1 MKKNAV
7 GHMMMPKESAASFL
21 RRSHIR
27 PKLLCL
33 LVAIVIWLCIV
44 NLLPADVRGDQEQP
58 SDQLQDVLRAPLD
71 F

>member
-21 RRSHIR
+21 RRSHIL

-44 NLLPADVRGDQEQP
+44 NLLPADVRGDQ
-58 SDQLQDVLRAPLD
+58 
-71 F
+71 

>member
-7 GHMMMPKESAASFL
+7 GHMMLPKESATSWL
-21 RRSHIR
+21 RRSHIL

-33 LVAIVIWLCIV
+33 LSAIVIWLVIV
-44 NLLPADVRGDQEQP
+44 NLLPTEQHDANQQ
-58 SDQLQDVLRAPLD
+58 SIVQLQDVAADSFD